1 MFAFLRARSLREGF
15 LRGRRAWTAVG
26 VVVWGVRL
34 IRRLAA
40 RRPQIVASERLE
52 SGQSITITASDR

>member
-15 LRGRRAWTAVG
+15 LRGRRAWTVVG

-40 RRPQIVASERLE
+40 RRPQIVGSERLE
-52 SGQSITITASDR
+52 PGQSITITASDR

>member
-26 VVVWGVRL
+26 VVGWGARL

-40 RRPQIVASERLE
+40 RRPQIVASERRE
-52 SGQSITITASDR
+52 PGQSITITASDR

>member
-52 SGQSITITASDR
+52 PGQSITTTASDR

>member
-15 LRGRRAWTAVG
+15 LRGRRAWTVVG

-40 RRPQIVASERLE
+40 RRPQIVGSE
-52 SGQSITITASDR
+52 

>member
-15 LRGRRAWTAVG
+15 L
-26 VVVWGVRL
+26 WGVRL

-52 SGQSITITASDR
+52 PGQSITITASDR